1 MTEMT
6 DAELLGAF
14 ATSGSQEAFA
24 QLVGKY
30 TNLVYSA
37 ALRQVR
43 DSHLAEDITQAVF
56 IILARK
62 AATLPR
68 ETVIAGWLV
77 FTARFAAK
85 NALKRQT
92 CRRHYEQKAAA
103 MKNELFTASTD
114 TDDSAA
120 LMPYLDDALAC
131 LSTRD
136 RDVIVLRFLEQK
148 SFDDVSVA
156 MGITEHAAKK
166 RVTRAVEKLRR
177 VFTHRGVKLTAAGLA
192 TVLATTPI
200 HAAPP
205 SLSTIAAATALAS
218 LHGTTAAASFPIAK
232 GAIKMMTWIK
242 LQFAGAIVASVMV
255 AGGVGTVVVHEA
267 IAHASPMLAPLAI
280 MAPVI
285 PTTPS
290 SPLNTLRQINVAV
303 AANDPVLFSKTHAPG
318 TPDEETYEA
327 AIERALS
334 ARAKLLSIYR
344 AKIPADD
351 KTPLAEFLTL
361 KEVIP
366 TARIDAATVTPI
378 DANTVDVVVPDN
390 MTFRMV
396 LVANQWRVQ
405 IMPTLAKMYPGD
417 LAKAEK
423 VSTGLFRDAAV
434 ALETVTDEITS
445 GKLIGA
451 QAINLDVN
459 VRIAK
464 LYLDAVAAMPPAAD
478 FNPLTNES
486 FRMLSNGTAGYTC
499 DADPTV
505 KHYDLP
511 ATLLSSST
519 AKPLAS
525 DDVMRTIDIHA
536 YLGKRVRFSAFLK
549 CQNVHSF
556 GGLAMV
562 VIGKDGKWNAS
573 DFSMFQ
579 LVGHPKYITG
589 TTDWKKMEIVD
600 DVAADSTQ
608 IVVGM
613 ELTGRGKI
621 WLDDPRI
628 EIVDKNV
635 PTTDDQNLYLR
646 SYYTNKYSLDLDPD
660 VQRNG
665 HAVICMTPHDPPNG
679 AHCWVGMDHR
689 TVGAMPGHNLHATVW
704 MKCQG
709 GSRAHMSLC
718 AYPHGTG
725 VFDLKEFD
733 DSAGQ
738 PWFPLTTEW
747 KKYEISGTAPLDV
760 KTIEQGLFIWGNGKV
775 WIDDFKLEDTEAY
788 DQP

>member
-24 QLVGKY
+24 QLVRKY
-30 TNLVYSA
+30 TNLVYSG

-68 ETVIAGWLV
+68 ETILAGWLV

-85 NALKRQT
+85 NALKRQI
-92 CRRHYEQKAAA
+92 CRRRYEQKAAA
-103 MKNELFTASTD
+103 MKTELFMASD
-114 TDDSAA
+114 TDDSPS
-120 LMPYLDDALAC
+120 LMHYLDDALAR
-131 LSTRD
+131 LSTKD

-148 SFDDVSVA
+148 SFDDVSMA

-177 VFTHRGVKLTAAGLA
+177 MFAHRGVKLTAAGLV

-232 GAIKMMTWIK
+232 GAIKMMIWIK
-242 LQFAGAIVASVMV
+242 LQFAGAIVASVVV

-267 IAHASPMLAPLAI
+267 IAHAGPTMAPLAM

-285 PTTPS
+285 PAAPS
-290 SPLNTLRQINVAV
+290 SPLDTLRQINAAV
-303 AANDPVLFSKTHAPG
+303 AADDAVLFAKTHAVG
-318 TPDEETYEA
+318 TPEEEAYEA
-327 AIERALS
+327 MIERALA
-334 ARAKLLSIYR
+334 ARAKLLSVYHT
-344 AKIPADD
+344 KIPADD
-351 KTPLAEFLTL
+351 KTPLAEFLVL

-366 TARIDAATVTPI
+366 PARIDAAKVTPI
-378 DANTVDVVVPDN
+378 DANTVDVTVPDN

-405 IMPTLAKMYPGD
+405 IRPTLAKMYPGD
-417 LAKAEK
+417 PAKAEK
-423 VSTGLFRDAAV
+423 VSAALFREAGV
-434 ALETVTDEITS
+434 ALETVTQEIAS
-445 GKLIGA
+445 GKLVGA

-459 VRIAK
+459 ARIVK
-464 LYLDAVAAMPPAAD
+464 IFLDTLAAMPPGAD
-478 FNPLTNES
+478 FNPLTNAS
-486 FRMLSNGTAGYTC
+486 FRMLADGTAGYTC

-525 DDVMRTIDIHA
+525 DDVMRRIDVHA

-579 LVGHPKYITG
+579 LVGHPKFITG

-600 DVAADSTQ
+600 DVDADSAQ

-646 SYYTNKYSLDLDPD
+646 SNYTNNYSLDLDSD

-665 HAVICMTPHDPPNG
+665 HAVICMTPHDPPKG
-679 AHCWVGMDHR
+679 AHCWIGMDHR
-689 TVGAMPGHNLHATVW
+689 TVGAMPGHNLRATVW

-733 DSAGQ
+733 DNAGQ

-747 KKYEISGTAPLDV
+747 KKYEIAGQCPMDA
-760 KTIEQGLFIWGNGKV
+760 KTIEQGIFVWGTGKV
-775 WIDDFKLEDTEAY
+775 WMDDFRLEDTEAY